1 MERDKLAK
9 SYLSAY
15 CLSFISKARVVLLPE
30 GGTKRVTSPLLMLI
44 FIISA
49 LVVLAVSIVLMAAE
63 SVISALLLPTK
74 APKKATLQDLLRGE
88 RLSRRQL
95 TQTNRVGEQN

>member
-1 MERDKLAK
+1 L
-9 SYLSAY
+9 
-15 CLSFISKARVVLLPE
+15 VL
-30 GGTKRVTSPLLMLI
+30 
-44 FIISA
+44 
-49 LVVLAVSIVLMAAE
+49 LAVSIVLMAAE

-74 APKKATLQDLLRGE
+74 APKNATWENLLRDE

>member
-1 MERDKLAK
+1 
-9 SYLSAY
+9 
-15 CLSFISKARVVLLPE
+15 
-30 GGTKRVTSPLLMLI
+30 
-44 FIISA
+44 

-74 APKKATLQDLLRGE
+74 APKKATWEDLLRDE

>member
-9 SYLSAY
+9 LHLTTY
-15 CLSFISKARVVLLPE
+15 CLSFISKARVALLPE

-74 APKKATLQDLLRGE
+74 TPKKATWQDLLRGD
-88 RLSRRQL
+88 RLSCRQL

>member
-1 MERDKLAK
+1 MERDKFAK
-9 SYLSAY
+9 LHLTTY
-15 CLSFISKARVVLLPE
+15 CWSFISKARVALLPE

-74 APKKATLQDLLRGE
+74 APKKATWQDLLRGD
-88 RLSRRQL
+88 RLSCRQL

>member
-1 MERDKLAK
+1 
-9 SYLSAY
+9 
-15 CLSFISKARVVLLPE
+15 
-30 GGTKRVTSPLLMLI
+30 
-44 FIISA
+44 

-74 APKKATLQDLLRGE
+74 TPKKATWQDLLRGD
-88 RLSRRQL
+88 RLSCRQL

>member
-9 SYLSAY
+9 SYLTTY
-15 CLSFISKARVVLLPE
+15 CWSFISKARVVLLPE

-49 LVVLAVSIVLMAAE
+49 LGVLAVSIVLMAAE

-74 APKKATLQDLLRGE
+74 APKNATWQDLLRGE
-88 RLSRRQL
+88 RLCPGQL